1 MKTSLLAA
9 AAAAVVALATTAS
22 LAASLPPGFDDN
34 PSVVDAVAKART
46 SGKPVIVYYTDQNC
60 ATCTALDGWLVRGDI
75 RQAFAGSYHF
85 SMVFADDLV
94 PEERERWK
102 ATYVPRGTAPA
113 WVVLNADGSYLCTA
127 SGGFA
132 NAVEALE
139 LHKRLGRAVAARGGA
154 QATTVSSGADKPR
167 PCTDRALGLTPS
179 AT

>member
-9 AAAAVVALATTAS
+9 AVAAFATTAAV
-22 LAASLPPGFDDN
+22 AASLPPGFDDN
-34 PSVVDAVAKART
+34 PSVVEAVAKART

-60 ATCTALDGWLVRGDI
+60 ATCTALDGWLVRGDL

-85 SMVFADDLV
+85 TMVFADDLA
-94 PEERERWK
+94 PTERDRWK
-102 ATYVPRGTAPA
+102 AAYVPRGAAPA

-127 SGGFA
+127 AGGFA

-154 QATTVSSGADKPR
+154 SAKTVSSGPDKPR
-167 PCTDRALGLTPS
+167 ACTDRALGLTPS
-179 AT
+179 ET